1 MRSLALILDQLPVSL
16 DVSWMLCNVVFQFY
30 ICIPVLMQTG
40 AVDSPEGRLEIV
52 RSQDFLLR
60 YLSAT
65 KRTSAPR
72 ILNDVEAI

>member
-1 MRSLALILDQLPVSL
+1 
-16 DVSWMLCNVVFQFY
+16 MLCNVVFQFY

-40 AVDSPEGRLEIV
+40 AVESPEGRLEIV

>member
-52 RSQDFLLR
+52 RSQDFLAA
-60 YLSAT
+60 LSQRDVQNE
-65 KRTSAPR
+65 RT
-72 ILNDVEAI
+72 